1 MNNNII
7 LIGFMG
13 TGKSTISKELHEKTG
28 RKEIDLDAYITEKS
42 GMTINDIFAQSGETA
57 FRDLESACLAEVLKN
72 DQQIVSCGGGTVLRT
87 GNVAEMKKHGR
98 IILLTATAQTIY
110 NRIRTNTER
119 PLLRN
124 NMSPEYIQELMGK
137 RDKVYHDA
145 ADIIICTDGK
155 EVPDIAEEILKHIL

>member
-42 GMTINDIFAQSGETA
+42 GMTINDIFAKSGETA

-72 DQQIVSCGGGTVLRT
+72 DQQIVSLWRRNGAAHRKCCRDEETWPHYPAYR
-87 GNVAEMKKHGR
+87 N
-98 IILLTATAQTIY
+98 
-110 NRIRTNTER
+110 RTNY
-119 PLLRN
+119 L
-124 NMSPEYIQELMGK
+124 
-137 RDKVYHDA
+137 
-145 ADIIICTDGK
+145 
-155 EVPDIAEEILKHIL
+155 

>member
-28 RKEIDLDAYITEKS
+28 RREIDLDAYITEKS
-42 GMTINDIFAQSGETA
+42 GMTINDIFAKSGETA

-110 NRIRTNTER
+110 N
-119 PLLRN
+119 
-124 NMSPEYIQELMGK
+124 
-137 RDKVYHDA
+137 
-145 ADIIICTDGK
+145 
-155 EVPDIAEEILKHIL
+155 